1 MARRCGAR
9 TSVRCGSP
17 QGGSS
22 MGKYG
27 DVALRATRMLGAGE
41 ARLPLES
48 WSVAAREAF
57 PGKLPAQ
64 RKGCP
69 RSAFL
74 GLCEEG
80 LVAGVPRG
88 EFGAGKAN
96 KSYAIEAARLLASG
110 EARPEDG
117 PAALW
122 RQVMNGRQKRAN
134 SQMDVVLTLWTNRLI
149 ARRTR

>member
-1 MARRCGAR
+1 
-9 TSVRCGSP
+9 
-17 QGGSS
+17 

-27 DVALRATRMLGAGE
+27 DVALRATKMLGGGE
-41 ARLPLES
+41 TRQPREA
-48 WSVAAREAF
+48 WNAAAREAF

-69 RSAFL
+69 RSAYL

-88 EFGAGKAN
+88 VFGAGRAN
-96 KSYAIEAARLLASG
+96 KSYAIDAARLLASG

-122 RQVMNGRQKRAN
+122 RRVMKGRQKRAN
-134 SQMDVVLTLWTNRLI
+134 SQMDVVLALWTNQLI